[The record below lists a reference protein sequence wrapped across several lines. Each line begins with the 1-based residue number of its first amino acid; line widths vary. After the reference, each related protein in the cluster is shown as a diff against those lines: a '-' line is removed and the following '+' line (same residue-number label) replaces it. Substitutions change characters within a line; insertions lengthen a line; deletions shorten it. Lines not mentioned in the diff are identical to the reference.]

1 MKFWKA
7 IIAALT
13 VLILCVGQVDA
24 KPGNGGGKPGGGGED
39 PPAATSCAS
48 KSSTFPAFAYT
59 RLNAGKR
66 SVSSIDFY
74 LSNADGDCSIL
85 IHTANV
91 NENEVDLSYRQI
103 GNYGVI
109 AWSQGRDETQDRK
122 SAAKDNFV
130 IRVLRFQVK
139 DKEVFSVQ
147 PVETVANSGDPY
159 IYFESMD
166 LSTDGNS
173 IVFIHSDSVVYGTYI
188 QTIREI
194 DILNCSSNCSQSV
207 IYAQS
212 SIEGLLSS
220 ISYGASSD
228 RVYYSGTFKSS
239 SGDPRGSQGF
249 ISFIEDQRGSWSAP
263 RELTYEGNGSYGN
276 DFSGSITFWKLDAA
290 LVDFGNGDLTEAV
303 SYRFNNIATGQDD
316 VHVIDVGTCSASG
329 SGDCLNSSESSLE
342 ISLANASLPSLGR
355 DSLLFSSG
363 SSDNIFEYVFSS
375 EALSIVALGNEAD
388 SAH

>member
-1 MKFWKA
+1 MKFRKA
-7 IIAALT
+7 ITAALT
-13 VLILCVGQVDA
+13 VLILCMGQVDA

-39 PPAATSCAS
+39 PPATTSCAS
-48 KSSTFPAFAYT
+48 NPSTFPAFAYT
-59 RLNAGKR
+59 RLNVKKR

-74 LSNADGDCSIL
+74 LSNAAGDCSIL
-85 IHTANV
+85 IHTADV
-91 NENEVDLSYRQI
+91 DENEVDLSYRQI
-103 GNYGVI
+103 GNNGVI
-109 AWSQGRDETQDRK
+109 AWSQGRDETQSRK

-130 IRVLRFQVK
+130 IRVLRFQVSS
-139 DKEVFSVQ
+139 KEVSSVQ

-159 IYFESMD
+159 IYFDSIH
-166 LSTDGNS
+166 LSPDGKS

-194 DILNCSSNCSQSV
+194 DISNCSSNCVQSV

-212 SIEGLLSS
+212 NVEQLSS
-220 ISYGASSD
+220 ISYGAYSD
-228 RVYYSGTFKSS
+228 RVYYSGGFKSS

-249 ISFIEDQRGSWSAP
+249 ISFIKNVGSSWSVP
-263 RELTYEGNGSYGN
+263 RELTYEGNGFYGSG
-276 DFSGSITFWKLDAA
+276 FSGVVTFWELDAA
-290 LVDFGNGDLTEAV
+290 LVDFGNGVLTEAV
-303 SYRFNNIATGQDD
+303 SYRFNNIAMGQDD

-329 SGDCLNSSESSLE
+329 SGDCLSTGESSLE

-363 SSDNIFEYVFSS
+363 SSDSIFEYVFNS